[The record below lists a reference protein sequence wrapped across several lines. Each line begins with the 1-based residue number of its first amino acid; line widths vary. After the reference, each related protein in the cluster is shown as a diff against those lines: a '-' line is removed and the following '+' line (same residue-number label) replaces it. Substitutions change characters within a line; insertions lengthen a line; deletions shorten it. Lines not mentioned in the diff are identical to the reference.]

1 MRPVITFQCPELEL
15 PPGLLSLHRRPAILH
30 FCCFFYFCHLTF
42 PFLPS
47 ALHSAHDMVYEK
59 QREMFTAEIHWRI
72 FSSFSL
78 QPKQSDIMADCGY
91 AEDCYLLKY
100 LLPFTQA
107 YRKAAKNAMFAC
119 SGESTTKVIIPEL
132 EELPEIGYAEEEDYH
147 YGEITAEGEDDLDE
161 YENEIED
168 GDEGEDEENNSTRLE
183 HGLTNRYFNFK

>member
-1 MRPVITFQCPELEL
+1 MNMEDTVT
-15 PPGLLSLHRRPAILH
+15 H
-30 FCCFFYFCHLTF
+30 
-42 PFLPS
+42 
-47 ALHSAHDMVYEK
+47 
-59 QREMFTAEIHWRI
+59 
-72 FSSFSL
+72 FSSFFL

-147 YGEITAEGEDDLDE
+147 YGEITAEGDDIDE
-161 YENEIED
+161 HENEIGDGDEED
-168 GDEGEDEENNSTRLE
+168 GEGEDEEDENNSTR
-183 HGLTNRYFNFK
+183 